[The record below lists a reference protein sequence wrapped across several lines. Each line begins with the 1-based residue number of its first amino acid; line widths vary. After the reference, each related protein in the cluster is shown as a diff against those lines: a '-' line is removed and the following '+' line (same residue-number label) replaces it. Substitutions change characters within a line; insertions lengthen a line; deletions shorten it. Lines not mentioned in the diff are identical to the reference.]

1 MMALP
6 LAWTSCGDNI
16 MPPRLLGWHPT
27 LDGFSLEVQHRPW
40 LDKMVLI
47 LVHFR
52 FMGMASF
59 MVSKTWDHNSGIHG
73 FGFWVQHCVLM
84 ATTLYGLHTGWFGK
98 TKLYG
103 FLVAPVICFF
113 LAMVLVTSK
122 CLVTFF
128 VVVTCL
134 KQHLSLKIWNIQK
147 TFSTCFPCTKT
158 QCTKSTCFNIAL
170 GASYSTECFLVL
182 TSYTWNMLIASIYH
196 AILLCAIE
204 KLYHIYIYIWPKA
217 PHILGYWKAKKIGIQ
232 KSWKIIMQA
241 HFLMVSNVK
250 KQLLAVFFSNLILLS
265 FELKEAKPLTFLR
278 SFNIL
283 S

>member
-1 MMALP
+1 MVGQDGSNLGP
-6 LAWTSCGDNI
+6 FQVYGDGLI
-16 MPPRLLGWHPT
+16 HG
-27 LDGFSLEVQHRPW
+27 VQD
-40 LDKMVLI
+40 L
-47 LVHFR
+47 
-52 FMGMASF
+52 
-59 MVSKTWDHNSGIHG
+59 DHNSGIHG

-204 KLYHIYIYIWPKA
+204 KLYHIYMTKSTTHPW
-217 PHILGYWKAKKIGIQ
+217 ILKSKKKLVFKNHE
-232 KSWKIIMQA
+232 KSSCRPI
-241 HFLMVSNVK
+241 
-250 KQLLAVFFSNLILLS
+250 FSWS
-265 FELKEAKPLTFLR
+265 QM
-278 SFNIL
+278 
-283 S
+283 